1 MIFILFL
8 NMKPIA
14 VIRCPKNKTMRYLL
28 LSLLTVSIYTVQ
40 ASGNGGCGTAMPEDF
55 RQKYY
60 TKNMDYLHEQGAR
73 AGIRWVPIVYHILT
87 KDDGTGGISLKP
99 IFESHCELN
108 EAYNQFD
115 IGFFIAGIDSLKSTT
130 LYNDVSPSGWSTFS
144 QYNEPN
150 VCNVYISPD
159 LDVCGFATYPGLSSG
174 GGIFLNVSCYGK
186 ASTTLHHEMGH
197 WLGLPHTFE
206 QTNPVEYVNKSNCA
220 TKGDRFC
227 DTEADFIDYRTSCPY
242 NGLETDPNGDLYK
255 NVIDETLYMS
265 YFSDNCQNRFS
276 PLQQA
281 EMNQTLTVDRPNVL
295 NQPTPDLSPL
305 AVTSFVTPLDGDTT
319 LVANSTLF
327 KWNAISGAQYYLF
340 TLQSGTSSV
349 VFVDTIVS
357 DTFLIVG
364 SLSPNKTYKYRV
376 KGLSFGNACSS
387 YTPDQI
393 IKTSNI
399 KALFVV
405 VSPSCPG
412 EADAQLTVT
421 PNNGTAPYSVSWN
434 TGSTANSLT
443 NLSSGTY
450 TITITDA
457 NGEVAIASVNVRE
470 PVALTASINKVGNNL
485 TAFGNGG
492 TPPYTYTWSNGV
504 NGQGNNSITFGTY
517 TVTITDSK
525 GCVSTETFVFSSV
538 YGQEELTADV
548 KVFPNPANSSQLL
561 QVEVTLSE
569 RASGVISLMHV
580 NGQLLKQVNAELN
593 SGTNMMNIDI
603 SQLAAGVYYLQ
614 LKAGGTYRTLRFSV
628 M

>member
-1 MIFILFL
+1 MNLVLFL
-8 NMKPIA
+8 NMKPIV

-28 LSLLTVSIYTVQ
+28 LTFLALSLYTVQ
-40 ASGNGGCGTAMPEDF
+40 AAGNGGCGTAMPEDF

-60 TKNMDYLHEQGAR
+60 TKNMDYLNEQGAR
-73 AGIRWVPIVYHILT
+73 AGIRWVPIVYHIIT
-87 KDDGTGGISLKP
+87 KNDGTGGISLKP

-108 EAYNQFD
+108 QAYNQFD

-206 QTNPVEYVNKSNCA
+206 QTNPVEYVNGTNCN

-227 DTEADFIDYRTSCPY
+227 DTPADFIDYRTSCPY

-305 AVTSFVTPLDGDTT
+305 PVTTFVTPLDGDTSI
-319 LVANSTLF
+319 VANSTLF
-327 KWNAISGAQYYLF
+327 KWNAITGAQYYLF

-349 VFVDTIVS
+349 VFVDTIVT
-357 DTFLIVG
+357 DTFLMVG
-364 SLSPNKTYKYRV
+364 SLSPNKTYKFRV

-387 YTPDQI
+387 YTPDQL
-393 IKTSNI
+393 IKTSSI
-399 KALFVV
+399 KTLFVV
-405 VSPSCPG
+405 VPPSCPG
-412 EADAQLTVT
+412 ETDAQINIT
-421 PNNGTAPYSVSWN
+421 PNNGVAPYSVNWSNGN
-434 TGSTANSLT
+434 TTTTLSS
-443 NLSSGTY
+443 LSSGLYSVTV
-450 TITITDA
+450 TDA
-457 NGEVAIASVNVRE
+457 AGEVAVATIEVEE
-470 PVALTASINKVGNNL
+470 PQPLTASINKVGNNL
-485 TAFGNGG
+485 TAFGSGG
-492 TPPYTYTWSNGV
+492 TPPYTYSWSNGV

-538 YGQEELTADV
+538 EDTDILGAEV
-548 KVFPNPANSSQLL
+548 KVFPNPVANSGIFHVQASL
-561 QVEVTLSE
+561 QVNANALVQLYSINGQLIQQQKVILSAGDNTILLHTETL
-569 RASGVISLMHV
+569 ASGVYV
-580 NGQLLKQVNAELN
+580 LKLQ
-593 SGTNMMNIDI
+593 
-603 SQLAAGVYYLQ
+603 AGASF
-614 LKAGGTYRTLRFSV
+614 KSV
-628 M
+628 RVTVL

>member
-1 MIFILFL
+1 M
-8 NMKPIA
+8 
-14 VIRCPKNKTMRYLL
+14 
-28 LSLLTVSIYTVQ
+28 
-40 ASGNGGCGTAMPEDF
+40 
-55 RQKYY
+55 
-60 TKNMDYLHEQGAR
+60 
-73 AGIRWVPIVYHILT
+73 
-87 KDDGTGGISLKP
+87 
-99 IFESHCELN
+99 
-108 EAYNQFD
+108 
-115 IGFFIAGIDSLKSTT
+115 
-130 LYNDVSPSGWSTFS
+130 
-144 QYNEPN
+144 
-150 VCNVYISPD
+150 
-159 LDVCGFATYPGLSSG
+159 
-174 GGIFLNVSCYGK
+174 
-186 ASTTLHHEMGH
+186 
-197 WLGLPHTFE
+197 
-206 QTNPVEYVNKSNCA
+206 
-220 TKGDRFC
+220 
-227 DTEADFIDYRTSCPY
+227 
-242 NGLETDPNGDLYK
+242 
-255 NVIDETLYMS
+255 
-265 YFSDNCQNRFS
+265 
-276 PLQQA
+276 
-281 EMNQTLTVDRPNVL
+281 
-295 NQPTPDLSPL
+295 
-305 AVTSFVTPLDGDTT
+305 
-319 LVANSTLF
+319 VA
-327 KWNAISGAQYYLF
+327 
-340 TLQSGTSSV
+340 
-349 VFVDTIVS
+349 
-357 DTFLIVG
+357 
-364 SLSPNKTYKYRV
+364 
-376 KGLSFGNACSS
+376 
-387 YTPDQI
+387 
-393 IKTSNI
+393 
-399 KALFVV
+399 
-405 VSPSCPG
+405 PSCPG

-457 NGEVAIASVNVRE
+457 NGEVAIASVNVQE